1 MKIIN
6 KKRLFTAKTMSS
18 IIYAIPVALLILIG
32 LHIVSFFQIEKERI
46 QEKSVIL
53 LKETIKEDF
62 QNRSKILTE
71 EVTTLTIPPIQTTSD
86 SSTFKSETTE
96 IKVPALPNR
105 SLDEKMTDFLQS
117 VLAVEN
123 PINVYKLDTIFQQKL
138 KEKNIHIN
146 TAICLTDTINK
157 KNNNCTLLNTSSFTP
172 LFSEPYLISSIGIS
186 LRAYI
191 KIPQITLIKCMPIS
205 YWITLAG
212 GILFTLSIGHAWHNI
227 RKKMPVFI
235 KNSVKREHA
244 LQKELIQK
252 KNELDIFKQQ
262 QAYKKTQNIHI
273 FSPHLLFE
281 KSTKTLKY
289 NGETIKLTRQQQ
301 QLLVAFCNAPE
312 NTCSIN
318 DLCNLVWKGC
328 TVEENTIQQAISRL
342 NITLKPLG
350 LYIQYEFKDSYKLMF
365 IEN

>member
-1 MKIIN
+1 
-6 KKRLFTAKTMSS
+6 MSG
-18 IIYAIPVALLILIG
+18 IIYAIPIALLILIG
-32 LHIVSFFQIEKERI
+32 LHIVSSFQIEKERI

-53 LKETIKEDF
+53 FKEAIKEDF

-71 EVTTLTIPPIQTTSD
+71 KVTTLTIPPIQTTSD

-123 PINVYKLDTIFQQKL
+123 PIDVYKLDTIFQQKL
-138 KEKNIHIN
+138 KEKNIHLT

-157 KNNNCTLLNTSSFTP
+157 KNNNCTLLNTSSFTS

-191 KIPQITLIKCMPIS
+191 KIPPISLIKRMPVS

-212 GILFTLSIGHAWHNI
+212 GILFTLSIGYAWHNI
-227 RKKMPVFI
+227 RRKIPVFV

-262 QAYKKTQNIHI
+262 EAYKKNQNIHA
-273 FSPHLLFE
+273 FSSNLLFE
-281 KSTKTLKY
+281 KDTKTLRY
-289 NGETIKLTRQQQ
+289 EEEVIKLTYQQ
-301 QLLVAFCNAPE
+301 QLLLMVFCNAPE
-312 NTCSIN
+312 NTCSVN
-318 DLCNLVWKGC
+318 DLSNLVWKDC
-328 TVEENTIQQAISRL
+328 TVEENTIHRAISRF
-342 NITLKPLG
+342 NSTFKTQG
-350 LYIQYEFKDSYKLMF
+350 LYIQYEFKDSYKLTF
-365 IEN
+365 TGNSQPISNQS